1 MKRKQIGLLHW
12 ITSSLVKN
20 IKKHLKDSDLVSLVL
35 LCAQHLLCEL
45 ANYTITGK
53 KSHAL
58 QLDLNEAQI
67 CGEAVSC
74 TAKRQNNTT
83 FLDRLMN

>member
-45 ANYTITGK
+45 ANDTITGK
-53 KSHAL
+53 NHML
-58 QLDLNEAQI
+58 YNLI
-67 CGEAVSC
+67 
-74 TAKRQNNTT
+74 
-83 FLDRLMN
+83 LMKHRFVVKQ